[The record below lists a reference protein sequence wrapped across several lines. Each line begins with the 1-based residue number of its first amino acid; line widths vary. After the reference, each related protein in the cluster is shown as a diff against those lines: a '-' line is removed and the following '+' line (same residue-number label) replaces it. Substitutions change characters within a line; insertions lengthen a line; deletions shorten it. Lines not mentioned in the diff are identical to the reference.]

1 MIKITN
7 MNKSFD
13 GKVIFKDFNLQI
25 ADKEF
30 VIISGKSGS
39 GKTTLLNIM
48 GGLEEADS
56 GSVIVDGV
64 NITKEKNLL
73 NYFRYSVGF
82 LFQNFALIER
92 ETVFQNLNIVKNKC
106 RTDISIEKALELVD
120 LKDKLHQKVYSLSGG
135 EQQRVALARL
145 MLKKCNLI
153 LADEPTGALDREN
166 ANIVIS
172 ILKKYQE
179 IGKTIC
185 LVTHDDYIK
194 TLGDRLVEL

>member
-39 GKTTLLNIM
+39 GKTTLLNII
-48 GGLEEADS
+48 GGLEEVDS

-120 LKDKLHQKVYSLSGG
+120 LEDKLHQKVYSLSGG

>member
-39 GKTTLLNIM
+39 GKTTLLNII
-48 GGLEEADS
+48 GGLEEVDS